1 MAGQTH
7 IGATLAIA
15 VTSDPTVPD
24 PQNTD
29 LSASE
34 FAALTYEDVPNLGTH
49 GDTGVDQNI
58 VTFPIWDRAL
68 AEQQKGA
75 ATGAQS
81 EMTFLDVASDG
92 LTAMKAAAGV
102 TEGDNFALRITY
114 SNGDIEYN
122 RGVISAASFGK
133 GENEAFRTVTFTM
146 AANQE
151 VVQA

>member
-15 VTSDPTVPD
+15 VTSTATVPD
-24 PQNTD
+24 PQNSD
-29 LSASE
+29 LTASE
-34 FAALTYEDVPNLGTH
+34 FGALTWQSVPNLGTH
-49 GDTGVDQNI
+49 GDTGTDQNI
-58 VTFPIWDRAL
+58 VTFPIWDKAL
-68 AEQQKGA
+68 AEQQKGS
-75 ATGAQS
+75 ATGAQA

-92 LTAMKAAAGV
+92 LTALKAAAAV
-102 TEGDNFALRITY
+102 TEGDNFAFRITY

-122 RGVISAASFGK
+122 RGVVSAASYGK
-133 GENEAFRTVTFTM
+133 GENEAFRTVTFTL